1 MSLLSKTYSG
11 LFPWQ
16 LATSSVLRLV
26 SIGAAAT
33 EKLPVVVSA
42 FKYRKLAEPVTE

>member
-1 MSLLSKTYSG
+1 M
-11 LFPWQ
+11 
-16 LATSSVLRLV
+16 V

-33 EKLPVVVSA
+33 EKLPLDANA